1 MTSTIDPARF
11 RSVLGHFPSGITTVT
26 GLTAHGPVGFTC
38 QSFSALSLNPSLV
51 LLLPGR
57 NSTSWPAIA
66 ATGRFC
72 VNVLAEDQEG
82 LSAAFARSGTN
93 KFEGVAWRPSP
104 LGCPVLNGV
113 CAWIDCEIEA
123 THTGGDHL
131 IVVGSVAD
139 LGCDSTRNPLLFHRG
154 RYARTHP

>member
-1 MTSTIDPARF
+1 MPV
-11 RSVLGHFPSGITTVT
+11 VLGALVEPIPGAAAARSQLDELAGDRSHR
-26 GLTAHGPVGFTC
+26 
-38 QSFSALSLNPSLV
+38 SFL
-51 LLLPGR
+51 R
-57 NSTSWPAIA
+57 D
-66 ATGRFC
+66 
-72 VNVLAEDQEG
+72 VLAEDQEG